1 MVVAIPSIDS
11 ATAESVIH
19 QLVTLL
25 RFGLVTE
32 AHCLRAKLYIERHF
46 EMFCDSTD
54 MTARQAADV
63 AVGYTAFAI

>member
-1 MVVAIPSIDS
+1 MRARRSRASLVTP
-11 ATAESVIH
+11 ESVIH
-19 QLVTLL
+19 QLRALQ

-32 AHCLRAKLYIERHF
+32 THCLRARLYIERHL